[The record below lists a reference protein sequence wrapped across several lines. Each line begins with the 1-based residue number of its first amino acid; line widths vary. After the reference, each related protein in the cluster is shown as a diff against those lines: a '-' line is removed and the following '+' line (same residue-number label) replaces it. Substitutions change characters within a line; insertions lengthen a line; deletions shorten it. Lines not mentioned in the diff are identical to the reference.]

1 MSSTVQ
7 IPPPRTSLAALPL
20 DQRRGINAMW
30 TVIATEF
37 MLFVCM
43 FGAYYYL
50 GSNGDRW
57 SVESPPELTLA
68 LILLAILLSSSVVLR
83 WGEMQVKAGRY
94 AAGRI
99 ALWVTVVMGFGFL
112 GLQTL
117 EYMSHWKK
125 LTPFSDSYGSIFYAI
140 TSLHAAHVVVGLLL
154 LMYTGVLPTY
164 GPTRRSPHRPYE
176 TVALY
181 WHFVDA
187 VWVLVVTLLY
197 VVPHFQR
204 MHHGY

>member
-197 VVPHFQR
+197 VVPQFQR

>member
-7 IPPPRTSLAALPL
+7 IPPPRTSLATLPI
-20 DQRRGINAMW
+20 DQQRGSHAMW
-30 TVIATEF
+30 AVIATEF

-57 SVESPPELTLA
+57 SVESPPELPLA
-68 LILLAILLSSSVVLR
+68 LVLLAILLASSVVLR
-83 WGEMQVKAGRY
+83 WGELQVKAERY
-94 AAGRI
+94 FAARL
-99 ALWVTVVMGFGFL
+99 ALWVTVLMGIGFL
-112 GLQTL
+112 FVQTF
-117 EYMSHWKK
+117 EYMGHWKK

-154 LMYTGVLPTY
+154 LIFVGILPTY
-164 GPTRRSPHRPYE
+164 APARRSPHRSYE

-197 VVPHFQR
+197 LLPHFQR